1 MTSANY
7 ETMNL
12 DELRRYVLTH
22 REDLNAFYVYVDR
35 SKAVGRM
42 ITINPDDP
50 DWEETLE
57 QRIQQATSGE
67 AESN

>member
-12 DELRRYVLTH
+12 DELRQYVLTH
-22 REDLNAFYVYVDR
+22 REDLNAFHVYVDR

>member
-12 DELRRYVLTH
+12 DELRQYVLTH
-22 REDLNAFYVYVDR
+22 REDLNAFHVYVDR

-57 QRIQQATSGE
+57 QRIQQATE
-67 AESN
+67 E

>member
-12 DELRRYVLTH
+12 DELRQYVLTH
-22 REDLNAFYVYVDR
+22 REDLHAFHVYIDR

-42 ITINPDDP
+42 ITINPDDL

-57 QRIQQATSGE
+57 QRIQQSISGE
-67 AESN
+67 AESS

>member
-1 MTSANY
+1 MTLANY
-7 ETMNL
+7 NAMSL
-12 DELRRYVLTH
+12 DELRQYVLTH
-22 REDLNAFYVYVDR
+22 RADINAFHVYVDR

-50 DWEETLE
+50 NWEKNLE

-67 AESN
+67 AESS

>member
-7 ETMNL
+7 EAMNL
-12 DELRRYVLTH
+12 DELRQYVLEH
-22 REDLNAFYVYVDR
+22 REDLNAFHVYVDR
-35 SKAVGRM
+35 SKATGRM

-50 DWEETLE
+50 NWEETLE

>member
-12 DELRRYVLTH
+12 DELRQYVLAH
-22 REDLNAFYVYVDR
+22 REDLNAFHVYVDR

-50 DWEETLE
+50 DWEKTLE

-67 AESN
+67 TESN